1 MLGKSNLDFAKLPP
15 ETFKVDREDM
25 AAKLI
30 NQMQANSV
38 SQNQIT
44 GKPFNDNRQDNPLL
58 SKLTELAKDP
68 STYSALA
75 SIGSVIAAAEG
86 EDTMASALSNIS
98 SRIDENVRSKAE
110 RESTLAAEKFEE
122 EEETR
127 RKKLQIQ
134 ADKDEELKTLKNEQ
148 DAALRAQKKQD
159 RQTEITL
166 IQKGY
171 KKISDPLETE
181 NIPDRFLIKVPL
193 SGDKSIDFVNQKE
206 LNARKKQVQKE
217 VAYNKNVL
225 KKNQNIKTN
234 IDKLIRQNEQGT
246 WELTD
251 LGKYLAVNPVLQ
263 RTYRAG
269 GLKAQRDADTAKDF
283 IISNLTLDRLQQ
295 IRENSPTGGS
305 LGNVSDKDIQ
315 LLKSA
320 ALALREGQS
329 EEAIAQ
335 ALGSLSVELD
345 KLNAKAII
353 DPRQLLFSD
362 PFKKETVQTGTTQTG
377 ATWGEDE

>member
-1 MLGKSNLDFAKLPP
+1 MAVNRLLDFAKLPP

-30 NQMQANSV
+30 NQMQTDSV
-38 SQNQIT
+38 PQNQIT
-44 GKPFNDNRQDNPLL
+44 GKQFNDNRQDNPIL

-75 SIGSVIAAAEG
+75 SIGSVVAAAEG

-110 RESTLAAEKFEE
+110 RQSTLAAEKFKE

-134 ADKDEELKTLKNEQ
+134 ADKDEELKTIQNER
-148 DAALRAQKKQD
+148 DEALRAQKKQD

-193 SGDKSIDFVNQKE
+193 SGDKSIDFVNEKE

-263 RTYRAG
+263 RSYRAG
-269 GLKAQRDADTAKDF
+269 GFKPQRDADAAKDF

-362 PFKKETVQTGTTQTG
+362 PFKKETVQTGSTQTG
-377 ATWGEDE
+377 QTWERD